1 MRNHAAGPKNVLG
14 YIPVREGE
22 MQKVLAA
29 LKDGW
34 AVAYTA
40 ELVRRPSINP
50 PGEYTAVSAWLVQA
64 FTEMGLEPRVV
75 EAQPG
80 KKNVVARIAGTG
92 GGPSL
97 CLASHMDVVNIG
109 EAGKWRY
116 DPFSAHIDDDGVM
129 WGRGSADSKGMLAG
143 MMAATRAILASKLR
157 LKGNLYL
164 VAYVDDETAGH
175 YGLRQV
181 FKEGQAKAESL
192 ILGEATLFEIQY
204 VFKARI
210 WFDLETIGRSAHGA
224 FPDRGLNAIDKAY
237 KVIQAIRGIPL
248 TSHPKLGRDTINIGM
263 IHGGEQVNVVAGR
276 CHTSFDIR
284 WGPGRTSG
292 DIRRAVKDALDRIK
306 GEDPELVVGEM
317 VVTEERDPLEFAPD
331 NPLIRATQS
340 AGKMLGR
347 EIGLGGWYSSGELYP
362 VYSAGHIVNGLV
374 IGPGEPWQ
382 AHAYDE
388 HIPIRDL
395 QEAARLYA
403 LTALNVCG
411 VAGT

>member
-1 MRNHAAGPKNVLG
+1 MKDHAAGQKNVLG
-14 YIPVREGE
+14 FSQVREDK

-29 LKDGW
+29 LKNEW

-40 ELVRRPSINP
+40 ELVHRPSINP
-50 PGEYTAVSAWLVQA
+50 PGEYTAVSAWLAQA

-80 KKNVVARIAGTG
+80 KKNVVARVGGAG

-116 DPFSAHIDDDGVM
+116 DPFSAHIDDGGVM

-143 MMAATRAILASKLR
+143 MMAAVRAILASKLR
-157 LKGNLYL
+157 LKGDLYL

-181 FKEGQAKAESL
+181 FKEGQAKADNL

-224 FPDRGLNAIDKAY
+224 FPERGLNAIDKAY
-237 KVIQAIRGIPL
+237 KVIQAVRGIPL

-276 CHTSFDIR
+276 CRTSFDIR
-284 WGPGRTSG
+284 WGPGRTSS
-292 DIRRAVKDALDRIK
+292 DIRRAVQDALDRIK
-306 GEDPELVVGEM
+306 GEDPELVVGDM

-331 NPLIRATQS
+331 NPLIRATQ
-340 AGKMLGR
+340 A
-347 EIGLGGWYSSGELYP
+347 
-362 VYSAGHIVNGLV
+362 
-374 IGPGEPWQ
+374 
-382 AHAYDE
+382 
-388 HIPIRDL
+388 
-395 QEAARLYA
+395 
-403 LTALNVCG
+403 
-411 VAGT
+411 AGTTFGSSR

>member
-1 MRNHAAGPKNVLG
+1 
-14 YIPVREGE
+14 
-22 MQKVLAA
+22 
-29 LKDGW
+29 
-34 AVAYTA
+34 
-40 ELVRRPSINP
+40 
-50 PGEYTAVSAWLVQA
+50 
-64 FTEMGLEPRVV
+64 
-75 EAQPG
+75 
-80 KKNVVARIAGTG
+80 VVARIAGAG

-116 DPFSAHIDDDGVM
+116 DPFSAHIDDAGVM

-143 MMAATRAILASKLR
+143 MMAAVRAVLAAKIR
-157 LKGNLYL
+157 LKGDLYL

-175 YGLRQV
+175 FGLRQV
-181 FKEGQAKAESL
+181 FKEGRLKAENL
-192 ILGEATLFEIQY
+192 ILGEATAFEIQY

-224 FPDRGLNAIDKAY
+224 FPDRGINAIDKAY
-237 KVIQAIRGIPL
+237 EVIQAVRSIPL

-276 CHTSFDIR
+276 CRTSFDIR

-292 DIRRAVKDALDRIK
+292 DIRRAIQNALDRVK
-306 GEDPELVVGEM
+306 GEDPELVIGDM
-317 VVTEERDPLEFAPD
+317 VVTEERDPLEFATD
-331 NPLIRATQS
+331 NPLIRATRA
-340 AGKMLGR
+340 AGKTLGR

-362 VYSAGHIVNGLV
+362 VYTAGHIGNGLV

-403 LTALNVCG
+403 LAALNVCG
-411 VAGT
+411 VAGS

>member
-1 MRNHAAGPKNVLG
+1 MGNHAEGDKA
-14 YIPVREGE
+14 IPEYVMGRESE
-22 MQKVLAA
+22 IQKVLAV
-29 LKDGW
+29 LKDEW
-34 AVAYTA
+34 AVTYAA

-50 PGEYTAVSAWLVQA
+50 PGDYAEVSAWVEKA
-64 FTEMGLEPRVV
+64 FAEMGLEPRIV
-75 EAQPG
+75 EGQPG
-80 KKNVVARIAGTG
+80 RRNVVARVAGAG

-97 CLASHMDVVNIG
+97 CLASHIDVVNIG
-109 EAGKWRY
+109 EKGNWRY
-116 DPFSAHIDDDGVM
+116 DPFSAHIDGDGLM

-143 MMAATRAILASKLR
+143 MMAATRAILASRRR
-157 LKGNLYL
+157 LKGDLYL

-175 YGLRQV
+175 YGLRHV
-181 FKEGQAKAESL
+181 FTEGKAKAENL
-192 ILGEATLFEIQY
+192 ILGEATAFEIQY

-224 FPDRGLNAIDKAY
+224 FPNRGINAIDKAY

-248 TSHPKLGRDTINIGM
+248 NEHPKLGPDTVNIGM

-276 CHTSFDIR
+276 CRTSFDIR
-284 WGPGRTSG
+284 WCPGRTSLN
-292 DIRRAVKDALDRIK
+292 IRVVVQAALDRLK
-306 GEDPELVVGEM
+306 GEDPELHIGEM
-317 VVTEERDPLEFAPD
+317 VVTEERDPLEFSTD
-331 NPLIRATQS
+331 NPLIRATQA
-340 AGKMLGR
+340 AGRRLGR

-362 VYSAGHIVNGLV
+362 VYSAGHITNGLV

-403 LTALNVCG
+403 VTALNVCG
-411 VAGT
+411 VAEG